1 MRASGLVKRTRR
13 LNSEDEVED
22 NASSLCEDR
31 QTLLSELS
39 KIWAAVALRG
49 VSKRIHVAAAQRVAV
64 SFRIQQDNLFPL
76 GC

>member
-1 MRASGLVKRTRR
+1 M
-13 LNSEDEVED
+13 
-22 NASSLCEDR
+22 CEDR